1 MSVAGAAGA
10 DIYAH
15 ETEAPSG
22 GGPVPGPSR
31 MLDGRRGVGAW
42 PEDDTMTLL
51 QWIGLGIG
59 IGALYAL
66 IRVLLG
72 RKDPP

>member
-1 MSVAGAAGA
+1 
-10 DIYAH
+10 
-15 ETEAPSG
+15 
-22 GGPVPGPSR
+22 
-31 MLDGRRGVGAW
+31 MLGGRRSAGAW